1 MRFKIN
7 YNIKTSDIIGTN
19 LKDKKLM
26 LKLYTGEKIIPVI
39 KKTEGIRA

>member
-1 MRFKIN
+1 MTFEIN
-7 YNIKTSDIIGTN
+7 YNIKPDGIVGPN

-26 LKLYTGEKIIPVI
+26 LKLYTGEKIILVI